1 MKNLKY
7 KNVELQYKPDTGNMV
22 NAEILN
28 KRKEIFGFLY
38 QFILGLFFSSDYQS

>member
-28 KRKEIFGFLY
+28 KKKKYLDFCISLSWVC
-38 QFILGLFFSSDYQS
+38 FFSSDYQS